1 MLEQIVII
9 CILIPV
15 AAYEIKELVS
25 LIKESRGH

>member
-1 MLEQIVII
+1 MWEKIVII